1 MKRWITG
8 CLALLLALTAA
19 GCSGAASPEERFGA
33 VVQQA
38 AELSSMEVDAD
49 TRIRMALGQ
58 EVLDQT
64 SETAAQLFRDGETVE
79 MSVKSTVRYPGQE
92 ISGESYYRDGHFYTS
107 VMGQSFQVPY
117 DGNLVLE
124 QLRVEFPQPP
134 AASELSLLKM
144 DREGNGTAFSYAV
157 RPESL
162 EQYVDQAILLI
173 GSGLFPAEGMKV
185 TAVSGRV
192 TVGPDNRI
200 QSHTMRMSVQIDLGG
215 PVLEAAAERVFR
227 YRNVGG
233 LVSVEFPADL
243 ESYTPVG

>member
-1 MKRWITG
+1 M
-8 CLALLLALTAA
+8 TAIW
-19 GCSGAASPEERFGA
+19 CSNSFGWNFP
-33 VVQQA
+33 
-38 AELSSMEVDAD
+38 S
-49 TRIRMALGQ
+49 
-58 EVLDQT
+58 
-64 SETAAQLFRDGETVE
+64 
-79 MSVKSTVRYPGQE
+79 
-92 ISGESYYRDGHFYTS
+92 
-107 VMGQSFQVPY
+107 
-117 DGNLVLE
+117 
-124 QLRVEFPQPP
+124 LRRPQ
-134 AASELSLLKM
+134 SLLKM